1 MGPCTAAG
9 SGAAAAGSDAAPTQ
23 KQQLQQ
29 LGCQALGTALPRK
42 SWVQAIAALPRQSR
56 QLHLDQ
62 SRSFKSYLYPQVDV
76 TQLSSAWQQLTGT
89 CLLAPGGNIA
99 ICLYVY
105 ALGVVSLVFTLS
117 IGLMQ
122 VRGLC
127 VGVWGCGNIAICLHV
142 YALRAVSVV
151 LTRTIGLRR

>member
-1 MGPCTAAG
+1 M
-9 SGAAAAGSDAAPTQ
+9 
-23 KQQLQQ
+23 
-29 LGCQALGTALPRK
+29 
-42 SWVQAIAALPRQSR
+42 
-56 QLHLDQ
+56 
-62 SRSFKSYLYPQVDV
+62 